1 MDTDLDQLM
10 TGSHYKFSATK
21 IDALGASEY
30 TLAHLVVD
38 ESGSVSNF
46 KAELEK
52 AMLATKQACEKSP
65 RAENLLLRATA
76 FAGPV
81 RELHGFKLLKTIR
94 DDDYIDALRLGGS
107 TALHRATHEALEATL
122 AYART
127 LADQEFLTNA
137 ITVIVTDGEEMVFD
151 VTTDQIAELIRKARL
166 SEEVLESLTVVLVG
180 ITGNQITTRKLAR
193 FPKGSRDHPV
203 CRCRQRDAG
212 QTCEARPIRESEHFV
227 HVGRA
232 GNRTGQQAYFLRVLT
247 GKGANRGQVER
258 PPAPHAR
265 RL

>member
-1 MDTDLDQLM
+1 MPKLMDTDLDQLT

-38 ESGSVSNF
+38 ESGSVSPF

-52 AMLATKQACEKSP
+52 AMLTTKQACEKSP

-76 FAGPV
+76 FSGAV
-81 RELHGFKLLKTIR
+81 RELHGFKLLKIVK
-94 DDDYIDALRLGGS
+94 DSDYLGALRLGGT

-137 ITVIVTDGEEMVFD
+137 IVVIVTDGEEMEFD
-151 VTTDQIAELIRKARL
+151 VTTDEIADLLRQARQ
-166 SEEVLESLTVVLVG
+166 SEEILESLTVVLVG
-180 ITGNQITTRKLAR
+180 ITGNQVTTRKLQA
-193 FPKGSRDHPV
+193 FQKAVGITQFVDVGSVTPGKLAKLA
-203 CRCRQRDAG
+203 Q
-212 QTCEARPIRESEHFV
+212 FV
-227 HVGRA
+227 SQSISSTSAALG
-232 GNRTGQQAYFLRVLT
+232 TGQGSKPISFAF
-247 GKGANRGQVER
+247 
-258 PPAPHAR
+258 
-265 RL
+265 